1 MDFSV
6 KWAVRR
12 LGPPNAAF
20 LEHAFV
26 FATLRLLP
34 LSWMDMNEREPRI
47 LAQTLFRRRG
57 LRFGMGVAA
66 ASFFAVVT
74 AFGTVP
80 EAPAPLVMLPIDRTL
95 SPQIERLA
103 TPASEYVHEERFQ
116 RGDTL
121 SSLLDR
127 LGVDEDDTRRLL
139 GSSQATSSLRNLR
152 PGMTVQAKTSEQGE
166 LIALSF
172 LSPRDQIVSIHPE
185 GSSFAVT
192 EQLAGLTPTVQMKSG
207 EIRSSLFAATDDANI
222 PDAIAMQLADIF
234 AGDIDFH
241 RDLRKGDHF
250 TVIYEMLGHQ
260 GRTVRPGRLLA
271 AEFTNQQRV
280 FRAVWYQEPGSKG
293 GYYTPEGK
301 NLRKAFLRS
310 PLEFSRVTSG
320 FSMRFHPI
328 LQQWRAHKGV
338 DYGAPSG
345 TRVRATSD
353 GVVDFAGSQGG
364 YGNVVVLRHGNGMTT
379 WYAHLSGFAKG
390 LRVGS
395 RVSQGDTIG
404 SVGQTGWATGPHLH
418 YEFRVNNEHRNPMTI
433 ALPAADPITPE
444 RLQGFRTATAEHA
457 SRLDLLRGTNLALLE

>member
-1 MDFSV
+1 
-6 KWAVRR
+6 
-12 LGPPNAAF
+12 
-20 LEHAFV
+20 
-26 FATLRLLP
+26 
-34 LSWMDMNEREPRI
+34 MNEREPRI
-47 LAQTLFRRRG
+47 LAQSLFRRRG

-66 ASFFAVVT
+66 ASFFAMVT

-80 EAPAPLVMLPIDRTL
+80 EAPGPLVMLPIDRTL

-103 TPASEYVHEERFQ
+103 APASEFLHEERFQ

-121 SSLLDR
+121 SALLDR
-127 LGVDEDDTRRLL
+127 LGVDEEETRRLL
-139 GSSQATSSLRNLR
+139 SSPQAAASLRNLR
-152 PGMTVQAKTSEQGE
+152 PGVAVQARTSEDGE
-166 LIALSF
+166 LLDLSF
-172 LSPRDQIVSIHPE
+172 LSARDQIVSIHPD
-185 GSSFAVT
+185 GQSFGVR
-192 EQLAGLTPTVQMKSG
+192 EQPAGLTTAIQMKSG

-241 RDLRKGDHF
+241 RDLRKGDRF
-250 TVIYEMLGHQ
+250 TVVYEMLAHQ
-260 GRTVRPGRLLA
+260 GRVVRPGRLLA

-280 FRAVWYQEPGSKG
+280 LRAVWFQEPGTKG

-338 DYGAPSG
+338 DYGAPIG
-345 TRVRATSD
+345 TRVRATGD
-353 GVVDFAGSQGG
+353 GVVDFAGAQGG
-364 YGNVVVLRHGNGMTT
+364 YGNVVVLRHGNGMST

-390 LRVGS
+390 IRPGA

-404 SVGQTGWATGPHLH
+404 TVGRTGWATGPHLH

-433 ALPAADPITPE
+433 ALPAADPITPD
-444 RLQGFRTATAEHA
+444 RLQSFRTVTAEYA
-457 SRLDLLRGTNLALLE
+457 SRLDLLRGTNLAMLE